1 MMIKNAR
8 RAERMLA
15 KDQVTLS
22 WEDNLGEPRFALV
35 YCLNISI
42 HGIAIRFREPMTVR
56 SYVRVRSEKLKVS
69 DSASVKYCIRR
80 NAWYQIGLE
89 FTSGLKSNETPGL
102 PAE

>member
-1 MMIKNAR
+1 MMINNAR
-8 RAERMLA
+8 RTERMLA

-35 YCLNISI
+35 YCVNVSM

-56 SYVRVRSEKLKVS
+56 SYVRVRSEKLKLS
-69 DSASVKYCIRR
+69 GSASVKYCIRR

-89 FTSGLKSNETPGL
+89 FTSGLKLNAMPGL
-102 PAE
+102 APA